1 MPELPEVEVTR
12 RSVAGGLLGARVRGV
27 EMGLPLRW
35 PLGHDPLALVGTD
48 CGEMSRRGKYLW
60 LPLSRA
66 SARAP
71 RQPPAGAAA
80 QAAAPANVPAGG
92 LLIHLGMSGALAFG
106 AGAGRARAVRPLP
119 PARPIAACLWLTD
132 PRRFGAVVW
141 SPSLDAEPARKLLSV
156 LGPEPFD
163 PALDEAGFHAGL
175 QARRTPVKTVL
186 LSGELVVGAGNIY
199 ACEALHLARIDPRT
213 PANKI
218 SRPRAARLLSAVRQ
232 VLRHAIEA
240 GGTTLQRLQ
249 RQRRGRPLPGAGAG
263 LRPRR
268 RALQYLRDGRAPYR
282 PGAALDLFL
291 RGLPE
296 ALGDIAPASRDTR
309 VSVSICRECIRRF
322 PVEPPQAR
330 PSRRRRARAMRHTSH
345 FAGVIRR
352 SAAGNRATIPGQLV
366 NI

>member
-12 RSVAGGLLGARVRGV
+12 RSVAGGLLGARVRDV
-27 EMGLPLRW
+27 QMGLPLRW
-35 PLGHDPLALVGTD
+35 PLGHDPKALVGTD

-66 SARAP
+66 DAGEAARPPGLPRGASAP
-71 RQPPAGAAA
+71 AAA
-80 QAAAPANVPAGG
+80 AAGG

-106 AGAGRARAVRPLP
+106 DA
-119 PARPIAACLWLTD
+119 PAERGPYDHFRLLTDRGTLWLTD

-141 SPSLDAEPARKLLSV
+141 APAIDADPARKLLSV

-199 ACEALHLARIDPRT
+199 ACEALHLARIDPRM
-213 PANKI
+213 PSNKI

-240 GGTTLQRLQ
+240 GGST
-249 RQRRGRPLPGAGAG
+249 
-263 LRPRR
+263 
-268 RALQYLRDGRAPYR
+268 LRDFSANGAAGHYQEQAQVYGRAGQPCNTC
-282 PGAALDLFL
+282 G
-291 RGLPE
+291 
-296 ALGDIAPASRDTR
+296 TT
-309 VSVSICRECIRRF
+309 VRRI
-322 PVEPPQAR
+322 VQ
-330 PSRRRRARAMRHTSH
+330 
-345 FAGVIRR
+345 GQ
-352 SAAGNRATIPGQLV
+352 RATFFCGVCQKR
-366 NI
+366 